1 MIFLIFFNLNKS
13 IFIGS
18 SENIL
23 RCHVWA
29 RGSQPEIDP
38 VVMSSTLLQAFT
50 FALADYITEYKLLLT
65 LCNNQRHGSFE
76 PPSSPRL
83 MNQVKF
89 AEESSKTFYH
99 F

>member
-1 MIFLIFFNLNKS
+1 MDL
-13 IFIGS
+13 

-38 VVMSSTLLQAFT
+38 IVMSTTLLQAFS
-50 FALADYITEYKLLLT
+50 FALADYITEYKLLPT
-65 LCNNQRHGSFE
+65 LYNNPRHSSLE
-76 PPSSPRL
+76 PPPSPRSIST
-83 MNQVKF
+83 VKF
-89 AEESSKTFYH
+89 SDESSKEFY